1 MAHIPDGVLSFPV
14 LAGGG
19 ALAVAGLAVALRRL
33 REEDI
38 PKVALLSAAFFCVS
52 LVAVPVGPS
61 SVHLLLSG
69 LMGLMI
75 GWATLPA
82 VVAGLALQAV
92 LFGFGGLTT
101 LGVNTVNIAGPGLLL
116 GLLLRPAVCRA
127 RPGLA
132 GVIGGACAAGAVA
145 GTAGLVALSLVL
157 SGSEFVPSARII
169 LLTYVPL
176 MLGEGAVTGFAV
188 AFLKTVKPEVFAAIR
203 QEDAAEATEAAVGG
217 ILAPGGD
224 VK

>member
-1 MAHIPDGVLSFPV
+1 MAHIPDGVLSLPV

-19 ALAVAGLAVALRRL
+19 VLAAAGLAVALRQL

-75 GWATLPA
+75 GWAALPA
-82 VVAGLALQAV
+82 VMAGLVLQAV

-101 LGVNTVNIAGPGLLL
+101 LGVNAVNIAGPGILL
-116 GLLLRPAVCRA
+116 GLLLRPAVRRA
-127 RPGLA
+127 RPGMA
-132 GVIGGACAAGAVA
+132 GLIGGVCAAGAVA

-188 AFLKTVKPEVFAAIR
+188 AFLKTVKPEVFAP
-203 QEDAAEATEAAVGG
+203 AAADEPAPVAAAPAGG
-217 ILAPGGD
+217 VLASRGP